1 MAKRKIMRNRSKDR
15 KVFEN
20 TANKIH
26 IENLDTKYKQGGIR
40 F

>member
-1 MAKRKIMRNRSKDR
+1 MAKRKIMKNKRKDAR
-15 KVFEN
+15 VFEN